1 MMYPISIQQHDIP
14 GASDRADIRYFRLET
29 VHELVAV
36 IHDLYPS
43 VLGVSVG
50 LSDTGSITAVAF
62 ATEHDIFHLCWE
74 KSEAHLLK
82 SRRILSAFK
91 SLFLSAHDRR
101 FAAFEMGYVAFL
113 IYGSLG
119 VHVQG
124 VDLSTVTSEKLNSPG
139 RVMAK
144 LKNLEFASQLA
155 VDMRWDRLGK
165 GKGAQPDICVRAWY
179 SAM

>member
-1 MMYPISIQQHDIP
+1 
-14 GASDRADIRYFRLET
+14 
-29 VHELVAV
+29 
-36 IHDLYPS
+36 
-43 VLGVSVG
+43 
-50 LSDTGSITAVAF
+50 
-62 ATEHDIFHLCWE
+62 
-74 KSEAHLLK
+74 
-82 SRRILSAFK
+82 
-91 SLFLSAHDRR
+91 
-101 FAAFEMGYVAFL
+101 MGYVAFL